1 MLTDDTKFTL
11 DTNAIIYYVQDDP
24 RAILLLEDILSK
36 PAYPLYVSTI
46 SEIELF
52 SFSALPEEEAE
63 RIDKLLLG
71 VSLISLDSYIARG
84 AARIRATYH
93 LENPDSVVAAT
104 ALFTGSTLLTRNVD
118 DFKKNP
124 ASFFAGDLTLS
135 RKRQWAT

>member
-1 MLTDDTKFTL
+1 M
-11 DTNAIIYYVQDDP
+11 
-24 RAILLLEDILSK
+24 
-36 PAYPLYVSTI
+36 YVSTI
-46 SEIELF
+46 SEVELF

-93 LENPDSVVAAT
+93 LETPGSVIAAT

-118 DFKKNP
+118 DFKKIP
-124 ASFFAGDLTLS
+124 HLS
-135 RKRQWAT
+135 LQAI